1 MTCIIQKNKGDVA
14 NYEDIFASFKV
25 AVDGLP
31 RNASLVSVLL
41 ISGLLYFVYLV
52 ACQAFGV
59 LPDNAFRFRLFND
72 T

>member
-1 MTCIIQKNKGDVA
+1 MSSIKQKNKGNVA
-14 NYEDIFASFKV
+14 NYQDIIASFKV

-41 ISGLLYFVYLV
+41 IGGLLNFVNLI
-52 ACQAFGV
+52 ACPSFAV
-59 LPDNAFRFRLFND
+59 LTDNAFRQFNV

>member
-41 ISGLLYFVYLV
+41 IGGLLNFVNLV
-52 ACQAFGV
+52 ACPSFAV
-59 LPDNAFRFRLFND
+59 LSDYAFRQFNVI
-72 T
+72 

>member
-1 MTCIIQKNKGDVA
+1 MSSIKQKNKGNVA
-14 NYEDIFASFKV
+14 NYQDIIASFKV

-41 ISGLLYFVYLV
+41 IGGLLNFVNLV
-52 ACQAFGV
+52 ACPSFAV
-59 LPDNAFRFRLFND
+59 LSDNAFRQFNV